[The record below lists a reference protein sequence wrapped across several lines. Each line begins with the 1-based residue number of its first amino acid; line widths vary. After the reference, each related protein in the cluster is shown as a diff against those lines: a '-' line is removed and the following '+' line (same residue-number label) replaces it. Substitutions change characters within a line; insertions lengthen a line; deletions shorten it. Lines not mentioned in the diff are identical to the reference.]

1 MDVFGIIGFIFG
13 LSAFS
18 KIIKLEKKLKDSGI
32 IKTETESE
40 KNTNSN
46 KN

>member
-1 MDVFGIIGFIFG
+1 MEVFGIIGFIFG

-18 KIIKLEKKLKDSGI
+18 KLIILEKKLKDSGI

-40 KNTNSN
+40 KRNTSVGN
-46 KN
+46 